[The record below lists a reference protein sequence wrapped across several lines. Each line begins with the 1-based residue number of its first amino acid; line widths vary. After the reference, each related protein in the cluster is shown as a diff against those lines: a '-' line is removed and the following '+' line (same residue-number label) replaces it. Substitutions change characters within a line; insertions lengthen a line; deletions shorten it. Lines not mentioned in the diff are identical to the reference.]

1 MEKWSRKYD
10 ACINCGTQRRSHRG
24 RGYCTKCHGP
34 ATRLTIVNSWDCSR
48 PETLVGYP
56 VSPYIENEAAR
67 QGLRNGL
74 VAELQQR
81 LNELKLWETSLG
93 KPPESITVE
102 HRLRRIA
109 QYARVQ
115 NKNLFFGTA
124 SYLERAFKRE
134 SLTALNDLLIKIE
147 EDIPWK
153 VNWYRVLSHRR
164 RSNSQ

>member
-10 ACINCGTQRRSHRG
+10 DCINCGTQRRPHRG
-24 RGYCTKCHGP
+24 KGYCTKCNGP
-34 ATRLTIVNSWDCSR
+34 ATQLATVNSWDCSR

-56 VSPYIENEAAR
+56 VSPDTENEAAR
-67 QGLRNGL
+67 RGLKNAL
-74 VAELQQR
+74 TAELRQR
-81 LNELKLWETSLG
+81 LDELKFWESSLG
-93 KPPESITVE
+93 QPPEGITVE

-109 QYARVQ
+109 QYTGVQ

-124 SYLERAFKRE
+124 GYLEGAFNRE

-153 VNWYRVLSHRR
+153 VNWNRVLSHRR
-164 RSNSQ
+164 RSGSQ